1 MEIGIDSID
10 IFLKWADSLKKE
22 GNLYIAGAG
31 TYGKILGRFL
41 SDNGICWDGYIDRDT
56 KILEVDGKKIYLYS
70 KEILKEDYFIIS
82 SYIYT
87 DEIIGELKRR
97 GVLEDHIFVFINIQ
111 KLISEMYEKETN
123 WSLYTKKVQRFHNR
137 YVGKRCF
144 IIGNG
149 PSLRIVDLEKLQKE
163 YTFACNS
170 IYALY
175 KSTSWRPTFYCASD
189 SVFCKNM
196 MSQKENVKML
206 TSTCRAAF
214 TSIIKDGFQYRDD
227 EEIQNLYYVFIRRE
241 FEPETKLP
249 LFSDDCSKQI
259 YDSGTVTYSMLQL
272 AGYMGFKE
280 IYLIGMDMSFSVER
294 YKDGRVQINTTDNHI
309 KMIEKEEEKFKE
321 DLKAIHGYSYIADV
335 DIQLDGY
342 KAAKKYAEENDIKIY
357 NATRGGKLEIFER
370 VEYDTLF

>member
-123 WSLYTKKVQRFHNR
+123 WNLYTKKVQRFHNR

-149 PSLRIVDLEKLQKE
+149 PSLRIFDLEKLQKE

-196 MSQKENVKML
+196 MSQKEDVKML

-227 EEIQNLYYVFIRRE
+227 EEIQNLYYVFIKRE

-294 YKDGRVQINTTDNHI
+294 YKDGRVQINTTDNHV

-335 DIQLDGY
+335 DMQLDGY
-342 KAAKKYAEENDIKIY
+342 KAAKKYAEENGIKIY